1 MKLHITREPETLA
14 KLEISANTEELAK
27 VKSKVLKKLGGKVKV
42 SGFREGK
49 APESMVEKSLD
60 QNLLQTEFLDEAV
73 NMMYFEAIKSEK
85 IRPVSQ
91 PKVNVTKFVP
101 FSELEFTMQVECV
114 GDIKTGD
121 YKKIKVS
128 KNPAENVTTKDV
140 EEVLENLATRL
151 AEKKDVDRK
160 AKLTDQVWI
169 DFSGVDDKKQPIK
182 GADGKDYPLV
192 LGSNTFI
199 PGFEDNVV
207 GLSKGDKKTFDVT
220 FPKNYGAKDLQ
231 NKKVTFTITV
241 NKVQEV
247 IKPAYDDAFAS
258 KIGPF
263 KSIDQLKEDINKQL
277 QTEKNNEASRAFEVA
292 VVDAVVAKSSVEI
305 PQVMIDEQVEYMIAE
320 LKRNATYRGM
330 TYEDFLKNEGKTED
344 EYKKDVLVPDATKR
358 LTTGL
363 VLGDIADKEAIDVS
377 DQELKSYIN
386 SLKAQYQ
393 DKTMQ
398 DQLDKPE
405 NQRELSARLRSEKT
419 VKYLASL
426 QN

>member
-49 APESMVEKSLD
+49 APESMIEKSLD

-85 IRPVSQ
+85 IQPVSQ

-140 EEVLENLATRL
+140 EAVLENLATRL

-182 GADGKDYPLV
+182 GADGKEYPLV

-207 GLSKGDKKTFDVT
+207 GLSKDDKKTFDIT

-247 IKPAYDDAFAS
+247 IKPAYDDDFAS

-263 KSIDQLKEDINKQL
+263 KSIDQLKEDIKKQL

-377 DQELKSYIN
+377 DQELKSYII

-393 DKTMQ
+393 DKAMQ

-405 NQRELSARLRSEKT
+405 NQRELGARLRSEKT
-419 VKYLASL
+419 VKYLANL